1 MSSDR
6 KELGKFFEEQ
16 IKLEEEV
23 AESLNRALEGLKNPV
38 VNGVL
43 KGISLDS
50 KKHAEIY
57 QAAKQI
63 AATTPAV
70 TEEELDHLKRTVKK
84 HIVYEEKM
92 MKQLSPI
99 IKKTRNE
106 KLKFLLESILSD
118 EKRHHEL
125 LNKIMEIV
133 VRGETITEGDW
144 WEFLWQNVPFHG
156 APGG

>member
-6 KELGKFFEEQ
+6 EELGEFFEKQ

-23 AESLNRALEGLKNPV
+23 AESLNQALEGLKNPV

-63 AATTPAV
+63 AGTTPAV
-70 TEEELDHLKRTVKK
+70 TEEEFDHLRETVKK
-84 HIVYEEKM
+84 HIMYEERM
-92 MKQLSPI
+92 MKRLSPI
-99 IKKTRNE
+99 IQKTRNE

-133 VRGETITEGDW
+133 VRGETITEDDW
-144 WEFLWQNVPFHG
+144 WEFLWRNVPFHG